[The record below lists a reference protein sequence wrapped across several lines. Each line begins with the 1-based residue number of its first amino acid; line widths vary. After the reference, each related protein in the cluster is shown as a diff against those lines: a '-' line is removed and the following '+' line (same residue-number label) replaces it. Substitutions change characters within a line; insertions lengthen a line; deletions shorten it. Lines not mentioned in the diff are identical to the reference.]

1 MAQSLF
7 DQASA
12 GLDAV
17 DQILTPQPLLD
28 VVDSAAALAAVSAA
42 EIRLFMGLMAA
53 YPLAL
58 TWRALPGIRS
68 RHWFSVIVGGWLL
81 QFVNGSQAVLNLSSV
96 LLCYCVMWALGPR
109 SAKWVSLLALSMLA
123 IGHLY
128 RQVTAYLEWT
138 LDWTLVAMITTQ
150 KVMGLA
156 YNIQD
161 GQDGKATKEQ
171 KAYSVAKLPS
181 LLEFFS
187 FILFPASVTIGPS
200 FEYSDYIAFAD
211 GSMSA
216 PPPYLSGLWR
226 LVQGLACFGAHM
238 AIAAKFPAV
247 AMLGS
252 KTFFETGNKATQYA
266 QVWVALLGH
275 RFKYYFGWKIAE
287 GSACM
292 SGLGYNGTDKKTGAA
307 RWDRV
312 ENISIS
318 AYETSQS
325 LRSSSMNWNKT
336 TNLWLRRYVYDR
348 APLGVNL
355 YFTYLISAFWHGFY
369 PGYYIFFMSIAIC
382 TNVHRSVRRTI
393 RPRFMAADGVS
404 PGPLKPL
411 YDVLSAIATS
421 VTVNY
426 FIMSFVVLALD
437 QSLQAFKG
445 FGFFGHYVLI
455 AALSVFA
462 TGLIKPPKK
471 KLDAKAQ

>member
-1 MAQSLF
+1 MAQALF
-7 DQASA
+7 DQAAA
-12 GLDAV
+12 GLDSV

-28 VVDSAAALAAVSAA
+28 LVDTAAGIAAVSPG
-42 EIRLFMGLMAA
+42 EIRLFMGLISA

-58 TWRALPGIRS
+58 TWRALPGLRS
-68 RHWFSVIVGGWLL
+68 RHLFSVIVGGWLL
-81 QFVNGSQAVLNLSSV
+81 QFVNGSQAVLNLASV
-96 LLCYCVMWALGPR
+96 LLCYCVMWGLGPR
-109 SAKWVSLLALSMLA
+109 SAKVVSALALTMLA
-123 IGHLY
+123 VGHLY
-128 RQVTAYLEWT
+128 RQITAYLEWT

-156 YNIQD
+156 YNVQD
-161 GQDGKATKEQ
+161 GQDENASKEQ

-181 LLEFFS
+181 LLEFLS
-187 FILFPASVTIGPS
+187 FILFPANVTIGPS

-211 GSMSA
+211 GSKTA
-216 PPPYLSGLWR
+216 PAPYLPGLYR
-226 LVQGLACFGAHM
+226 LVQGLACFGCHM
-238 AIAAKFPAV
+238 AIASKFPAV

-252 KTFFETGNKATQYA
+252 KAFFETGNKATQYA

-275 RFKYYFGWKIAE
+275 RLKYYFGWKIAE

-292 SGLGYNGTDKKTGAA
+292 SGLGYNGPDKNTGAP

-348 APLGVNL
+348 APPGVNL

-382 TNVHRSVRRTI
+382 TSVHRSVRRTI
-393 RPRFMAADGVS
+393 RPRFMAADGVT

-437 QSLQAFKG
+437 QSIQAFSG
-445 FGFFGHYVLI
+445 FGFFGHYALA
-455 AALSVFA
+455 AALAFFSA
-462 TGLIKPPKK
+462 GIIKAPKK
-471 KLDAKAQ
+471 KLDAKTQ